1 MTDTTMKP
9 VHIINVPLDL
19 GASRRGTDA
28 GPSAF
33 RIAGLSKAV
42 TKLGYTLTAETDIP
56 VPAMESRQTSNTKAR
71 FKDEILAV
79 CENLATQSLQA
90 LEKWRVSIGYR
101 WRSLDRDGHGG
112 GRCRAL
118 WQFQSRFRLDLV

>member
-42 TKLGYTLTAETDIP
+42 TKLGYSLTAETCRYFLLFSFD
-56 VPAMESRQTSNTKAR
+56 V
-71 FKDEILAV
+71 V
-79 CENLATQSLQA
+79 SLT
-90 LEKWRVSIGYR
+90 
-101 WRSLDRDGHGG
+101 
-112 GRCRAL
+112 
-118 WQFQSRFRLDLV
+118 